1 MTTTRIV
8 LADDNLSFRGTL
20 KAILSLQTDI
30 EIVGEAATG
39 REAIRQVV
47 ELRPDVLVLD
57 IRMPD
62 YDGLQV
68 LSQLRQ
74 VDDQT
79 RVVILSLW
87 DNAEYRRT
95 ATERGASAYLVKG
108 TAFTQLLPVIRGT
121 TTLRTTPA
129 QAG

>member
-20 KAILSLQTDI
+20 KAILALQADI

-39 REAIRQVV
+39 REAIRQVG
-47 ELRPDVLVLD
+47 ELHPDVLVLD

-62 YDGLQV
+62 YDGLEV
-68 LSQLRQ
+68 LRQLRQ

-79 RVVILSLW
+79 RVVVLSLW

-95 ATERGASAYLVKG
+95 ALELGASAYVVKG
-108 TAFTQLLPVIRGT
+108 AAFTQLLPVIRGET
-121 TTLRTTPA
+121 APQATLA
-129 QAG
+129 KAG

>member
-20 KAILSLQTDI
+20 KAILSLQADI

-39 REAIRQVV
+39 REAIRQVI

-95 ATERGASAYLVKG
+95 AAERGASAYLVKG
-108 TAFTQLLPVIRGT
+108 AAFTQLLPVIRGT
-121 TTLRTTPA
+121 TTPQTTPA